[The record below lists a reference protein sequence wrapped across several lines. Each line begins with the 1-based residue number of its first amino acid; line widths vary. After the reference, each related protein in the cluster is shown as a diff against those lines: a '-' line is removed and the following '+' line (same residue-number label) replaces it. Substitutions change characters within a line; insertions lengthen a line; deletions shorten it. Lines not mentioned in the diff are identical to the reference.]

1 MSDHYKNLLRTAQ
14 QEGYAIPAF
23 NYTDSC
29 EFLAIAEA
37 AAELKAPVYAASA
50 KITVDA
56 MGLDIC
62 GVLGVLEHKKASGYF
77 FNHLDHCTSVDICK
91 AAVDVGYQSVMFDGS
106 KLPLEE
112 NIARTRQVVDYARR
126 KSVFTEGEV
135 GQILG
140 KSDEG
145 AYLGGA
151 YMVTTQDCVRMAE
164 EGGVDSLAIGI
175 GNQHGF
181 YTAPPN
187 LNIPLLAEVHRLL
200 DIPLVLHGSSGL
212 EESVVLECIRN
223 GICKV
228 NVGTEL
234 HRAYKCRVAEVIQED
249 PTNYAVT
256 TFSSPAKEAIKEV
269 VRRWIKLCG
278 AEGKRR

>member
-1 MSDHYKNLLRTAQ
+1 MSKKYRDLLRAAQ
-14 QEGYAIPAF
+14 KEGYAIPAF

-62 GVLGVLEHKKASGYF
+62 GVLGLLEHEKASGYF
-77 FNHLDHCTSVDICK
+77 FNHLDHCTSVHTCK
-91 AAVDVGYQSVMFDGS
+91 AAVDAGYQSVMFDGS

-112 NIARTRQVVDYARR
+112 NIAQTREVADYAKR
-126 KSVFTEGEV
+126 KGVFTEGEV

-140 KSDEG
+140 RSDEG
-145 AYLGGA
+145 AYTDSG
-151 YMVTTQDCVRMAE
+151 YMVTTQDCVRMVE

-187 LNIPLLAEVHRLL
+187 LNIPLLAEVHSIL
-200 DIPLVLHGSSGL
+200 DIPLVLHGGSGL
-212 EESVVLECIRN
+212 EEDVILECIRN

-234 HRAYKCRVAEVIQED
+234 HRAYKCKVAEVIGDE

-256 TFSSPAKEAIKEV
+256 SFSSPAKEAIKEV
-269 VRRWIKLCG
+269 VCRWIKLCG